1 MELEG
6 LNRVRH
12 MVTKNSKCPP
22 HLCTI
27 YLEFGI
33 MYQYHLGLLGFL
45 VSQKSKEVMDGKVSR
60 IEAWKHH
67 TFLRGQMETK
77 AVIVEM

>member
-1 MELEG
+1 
-6 LNRVRH
+6 
-12 MVTKNSKCPP
+12 
-22 HLCTI
+22 
-27 YLEFGI
+27 